1 MKQSRSHSRLYAWLL
16 LGPGVLLLTIMLIIP
31 MLGVLPFSFGERTV
45 SGFSGGGF
53 SFDNYVRIFTDEYLR
68 GVIVRTFVIAAITT
82 VLALIL
88 ALPMTYFISRSQP
101 RLKGFL
107 MILILFPLLAGGV
120 VQSIGWVAILSSS
133 GIISQWLQSSGII
146 DRPLEI
152 MQTPQTIIVIM
163 ALIVLPM
170 IVLAIQSSMDSVG
183 DSTER
188 AAQSLGASK
197 FRAFWT
203 VTLPQIMPGIV
214 AGTSLAFVLTVNA
227 YPTPVLIGGS
237 QVRMASPE
245 IYAIVTR
252 DGDWTQ
258 GTAIALMVVA
268 LSFVII
274 GVYAKVMSQRFDK
287 WRR

>member
-1 MKQSRSHSRLYAWLL
+1 MIRAASHSRLYSWLL
-16 LGPGVLLLTIMLIIP
+16 IGPGVLLLTVMLIIP
-31 MLGVLPFSFGERTV
+31 MLNVLPFSFGERTT
-45 SGFSGGGF
+45 SGFSAGGF
-53 SFDNYVRIFTDEYLR
+53 SFDNYARIFTDDYLR
-68 GVIVRTFVIAAITT
+68 GVVVRTFVIALITT
-82 VLALIL
+82 LLALIL
-88 ALPMTYFISRSQP
+88 ALPMTYFISRSKP

-133 GIISQWLQSSGII
+133 GIVSQLLQVAGIRDSS
-146 DRPLEI
+146 LEI

-163 ALIVLPM
+163 ALIDLPM
-170 IVLAIQSSMDSVG
+170 IVLAIQSSMDSIG

-188 AAQSLGASK
+188 AAQSLGASR
-197 FRAFWT
+197 FRAFRT
-203 VTLPQIMPGIV
+203 VTVPQIMPGIV

-258 GTAIALMVVA
+258 GTALALVVVA
-268 LSFVII
+268 LSLLIT
-274 GVYAKVMSQRFDK
+274 GLYGKAMSQRFDK

>member
-1 MKQSRSHSRLYAWLL
+1 MNRTSSHSRLYSWILF
-16 LGPGVLLLTIMLIIP
+16 GPGVLLLVVMLIIP
-31 MLGVLPFSFGERTV
+31 MISVLPFSFGEKTT

-53 SFDNYVRIFTDEYLR
+53 SFDNYFRIFTDDYLR
-68 GVIVRTFVIAAITT
+68 GVIARTFVIAATT
-82 VLALIL
+82 TMLSLIL
-88 ALPMTYFISRSQP
+88 ALPMAYFISRSKP

-107 MILILFPLLAGGV
+107 MILVLFPLLAGGV

-133 GIISQWLQSSGII
+133 GLVSQWVQAAGIL
-146 DRPLEI
+146 DSPLEI
-152 MQTPQTIIVIM
+152 MQTPETIIVIM
-163 ALIVLPM
+163 ALIDLPM

-188 AAQSLGASK
+188 AAQSLGASRFK
-197 FRAFWT
+197 AFRT
-203 VTLPQIMPGIV
+203 VILPQITPGIV

-245 IYAIVTR
+245 LYSIVTQ

-258 GTAIALMVVA
+258 GTALAFVVVA
-268 LSFVII
+268 FSFVIT
-274 GVYAKVMSQRFDK
+274 GLYAKAMSRRFEK

>member
-1 MKQSRSHSRLYAWLL
+1 MNRSGSHSRLFAWLL
-16 LGPGVLLLTIMLIIP
+16 LGPGVLLLVVMLIIP
-31 MLGVLPFSFGERTV
+31 MLEVLPFSFGEPTT

-53 SFDNYVRIFTDEYLR
+53 TFENYLRIFTDGYLR
-68 GVIVRTFVIAAITT
+68 GVLVRTFWIAAVTT
-82 VLALIL
+82 ILALIL
-88 ALPMTYFISRSQP
+88 ALPMTYFISRSKP

-133 GIISQWLQSSGII
+133 GIISQWLQKLGVLNG
-146 DRPLEI
+146 PLEI
-152 MQTPQTIIVIM
+152 MQTPPTIIVIM
-163 ALIVLPM
+163 ALIDLPM

-188 AAQSLGASK
+188 AAQSLGASRFK
-197 FRAFWT
+197 AFRT
-203 VTLPQIMPGIV
+203 VTVPQIMPGIV

-237 QVRMASPE
+237 QVPMASPE
-245 IYAIVTR
+245 IYSIVTR
-252 DGDWTQ
+252 DGNWTQ
-258 GTAIALMVVA
+258 GTALALIVVA
-268 LSFVII
+268 LSFVITGI
-274 GVYAKVMSQRFDK
+274 YAKAMSMRFDK